1 MYDWQ
6 FTSLIMH
13 RNAFV
18 IHGTVNWFPRLSP
31 DLRSESC
38 FYCSHCILNPKQSIL
53 HVVQIVSNCFHVQM
67 QAKCSK
73 RNGIIDEL
81 CCGFDNNNN
90 DGLCSIMRSS
100 NFFVHARRKT
110 LAFDFVSTHKYS
122 HSHSET
128 YKDCRWTDAPVLTC
142 QAIRYHAAAD
152 AARAIEWESENG
164 RVLWVLHFLHQM
176 QEIFTGIPIQSIAEF

>member
-1 MYDWQ
+1 MHLAQNPVHIHTNRVNCNYINRQFTMYDWQ

-81 CCGFDNNNN
+81 CCGFNNNNN

-100 NFFVHARRKT
+100 NFFCTQEEKRWRLISSPHTNIHIHTQKHIKIVSGQMHQFS
-110 LAFDFVSTHKYS
+110 LAK
-122 HSHSET
+122 
-128 YKDCRWTDAPVLTC
+128 
-142 QAIRYHAAAD
+142 RYV
-152 AARAIEWESENG
+152 IMQQ
-164 RVLWVLHFLHQM
+164 QM
-176 QEIFTGIPIQSIAEF
+176 RQEQ